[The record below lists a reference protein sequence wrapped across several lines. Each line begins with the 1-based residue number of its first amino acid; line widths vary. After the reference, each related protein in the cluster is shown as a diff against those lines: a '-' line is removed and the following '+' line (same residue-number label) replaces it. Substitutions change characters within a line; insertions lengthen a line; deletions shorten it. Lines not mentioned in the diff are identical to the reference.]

1 MQGYKILLM
10 LLKNCRFSALKHK
23 KTETT
28 SLTILSLSSGA
39 SLICGIGIKQML
51 AMNAV

>member
-10 LLKNCRFSALKHK
+10 LLKNCRFSVLKHK

-28 SLTILSLSSGA
+28 SLQ
-39 SLICGIGIKQML
+39 KQHTPEDERSYRYLL
-51 AMNAV
+51 AHR